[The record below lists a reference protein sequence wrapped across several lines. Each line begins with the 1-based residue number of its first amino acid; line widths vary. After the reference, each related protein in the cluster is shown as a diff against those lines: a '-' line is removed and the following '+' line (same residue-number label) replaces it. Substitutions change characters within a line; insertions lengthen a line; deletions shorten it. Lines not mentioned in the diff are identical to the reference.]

1 MRLFID
7 DSITSIGGEALSAAI
22 NRLPPWRREQALRFK
37 HEQGRKECALS
48 YLLLCR
54 ALHEVYGIEEQPMF
68 KIGDHGKPSLLLDS
82 PHPADIHFNI
92 SHCKTAIAC
101 AISDT
106 PVGVDIERTG
116 RFKESLA
123 RHVLNEAEYNDVVT
137 SADPNLRF
145 TEYWTMKEA
154 LVKLTGYGLQSDV
167 RNILDDTN
175 GIIFDTHSD
184 KKKGFAVTVAYTN

>member
-7 DSITSIGGEALSAAI
+7 ESITSISGESLSAAI
-22 NRLPPWRREQALRFK
+22 DRLPPWRREQAMRFK

-68 KIGDHGKPSLLLDS
+68 KIGEHGKPSLLFDS

-137 SADPNLRF
+137 SADPDLRF

-154 LVKLTGYGLQSDV
+154 LVKLTGQGLQSDV

-175 GIIFDTHSD
+175 SGI
-184 KKKGFAVTVAYTN
+184 

>member
-7 DSITSIGGEALSAAI
+7 DSIKSISGESLSAAI
-22 NRLPPWRREQALRFK
+22 DRLPPWRREQAMRFK
-37 HEQGRKECALS
+37 HEQGRKECTLS
-48 YLLLCR
+48 YLLLSR
-54 ALHEVYGIEEQPMF
+54 ALQEVYGIDEQPMF
-68 KIGDHGKPSLLLDS
+68 KIGEHGKPSLLFDS
-82 PHPADIHFNI
+82 PHPTEIHFNI

-101 AISDT
+101 ALSDS

-137 SADPNLRF
+137 SADPDLRF

-154 LVKLTGYGLQSDV
+154 LVKLTGQGLQSDV

-175 GIIFDTHSD
+175 DIIFKTHSD
-184 KKKGFAVTVAYTN
+184 KEKGFAVTVAYTN